1 MIDKNPC
8 FEWRQ
13 GKAGVRSSCTC
24 KGIGGI
30 YGCLIRVLNQM
41 SLGSGAAEE
50 SPALLL
56 AEGCPA
62 RLLSLAGYWPV
73 ESVLAAVFPSRGHWV
88 QMPPVHYLFLQRLFV
103 LLIQT
108 KDEENTDLQL
118 LLPNIKRHVDTCTY
132 QSAFSGFVFGLYLPL
147 FLWVYSSLVLSMA
160 ESPRVWIPQKTWTW
174 LPLWQI
180 NSHYSE
186 RYSWNKELFT
196 GLSMML
202 HPQDRS
208 SVL

>member
-1 MIDKNPC
+1 
-8 FEWRQ
+8 
-13 GKAGVRSSCTC
+13 
-24 KGIGGI
+24 
-30 YGCLIRVLNQM
+30 
-41 SLGSGAAEE
+41 
-50 SPALLL
+50 
-56 AEGCPA
+56 
-62 RLLSLAGYWPV
+62 
-73 ESVLAAVFPSRGHWV
+73 
-88 QMPPVHYLFLQRLFV
+88 V

-160 ESPRVWIPQKTWTW
+160 ESRHVWIPQKTWTW

-186 RYSWNKELFT
+186 RYSRNKELFT

-208 SVL
+208 SVNVGLTWPFQQTRVSHLSSFSTSLYMCSLGWDEDPESSALVYNSTSRMMLIISCRAPGGHTGRFLAPTK